1 MLKSKIA
8 LAVAAATTLAA
19 CNMTVDTVDDTGA
32 LLAEVRVIHAS
43 ADAPA
48 VNAYLSMIDNSADVA
63 NLDYADSSNYI
74 SVPATAYPVNVTG
87 LSAGG
92 ETGAVIS
99 VDSLPLEGNTRYDII
114 AVGSVANGTLEPVVL
129 ADSGNLTDANNVR
142 VRVAHLAAGAPEVD
156 VYVTAP
162 DADLATS
169 TPLNNNPLPF
179 KQALDAVEV
188 PAGEYQIRITA
199 AGNVDAVVYNSGAV
213 ALPAGA
219 DLLVG
224 ALDNVRSGD
233 SPVQLVA
240 FDQGN
245 EIDLFDTSAGA
256 DLRVVHNSV
265 DTPAVDVVANGNY
278 SAPLVSG
285 LGFTED
291 AGYLTVPGATYNV
304 QVGAAGFDSAEGAA
318 INADLTLATGAEYSV
333 VAVGRLAN
341 IEPLVLE
348 DDQRTVATHAKL
360 RVVHGATNAAGVD
373 VYLTA
378 ADDQD
383 ISDDAPV
390 LSDVPFKADS
400 GYLPVAGGNYTLTVT
415 PAGSKTAAI
424 GPVQISLSNNN
435 VYTAIA
441 RDDGDSAV
449 ALKLLDGF
457 VQ

>member
-8 LAVAAATTLAA
+8 LAVAAATSLAA
-19 CNMTVDTVDDTGA
+19 CNMTVDSVDNMGNLT
-32 LLAEVRVIHAS
+32 AEVRVIHAS

-48 VNAYLSMIDNSADVA
+48 VNAYLSMIDDAADVS
-63 NLDYADSSNYI
+63 NLDYADTSAFI
-74 SVPATAYPVNVTG
+74 TVPATTYPVNVTG

-99 VDSLPLEGNTRYDII
+99 VDGLALEGNTRYDII
-114 AVGSVANGTLEPVVL
+114 AVGSVAAGTLTPVVL
-129 ADSGNLTDANNVR
+129 ADSGTIADMNNVR

-162 DADLATS
+162 GAELTS
-169 TPLNNNPLPF
+169 PLNSNPLPF

-188 PAGEYQIRITA
+188 PAGDYQIRITA
-199 AGNVDAVVYNSGAV
+199 AGDASAVVYDSGSV

-224 ALDNVRSGD
+224 ALDNVRSGN

-240 FDQGN
+240 FEQGN

-256 DLRVVHNSV
+256 DLRVVHNSP
-265 DTPAVDVVANGNY
+265 DTPAVDVVVNANY
-278 SAPLVSG
+278 AAPLVPNLAFG
-285 LGFTED
+285 GD
-291 AGYLTVPGATYNV
+291 AGYVTVPGDTYNV
-304 QVGAAGFDSAEGAA
+304 QVGAAGFDSAAGAA
-318 INADLTLATGAEYSV
+318 INADLTLATGSEYSV
-333 VAVGRLAN
+333 VAVGKLAN
-341 IEPLVLE
+341 IEPLVLA
-348 DDQRTVATHAKL
+348 DDQRSVATHAKL

-378 ADDQD
+378 AGDAD
-383 ISDDAPV
+383 ISDDTPV
-390 LSDVPFKADS
+390 LAGVDFKGDS
-400 GYLPVAGGNYTLTVT
+400 GYLPVAGGTYTLTVT
-415 PAGSKTAAI
+415 PTGTQTAAI
-424 GPVQISLSNNN
+424 GPLEITLSNNE

-441 RDDGDSAV
+441 TDTLGGV
-449 ALKLLDGF
+449 GLKLLDGF